1 MVDDLRHV
9 SFNWTFDCLKKPP
22 NFILISTCLIHHQFR
37 KRSGPVIR
45 VPSLTFW
52 PFYAINP
59 TVSSGSQE
67 SHRAIAWYLRPSSVE
82 KDVPPDLPRSSLE
95 VWMPSLKR
103 FFEKK
108 KKKTHVPF
116 FWEGWIG
123 VQYANIPIYIYI
135 YTVYIYIDRTAT
147 SAKPGTLKKSIL
159 TKITHPRKKNKK
171 HATPPQREHGG
182 FAHDS

>member
-103 FFEKK
+103 FFR
-108 KKKTHVPF
+108 KKTRAF

-123 VQYANIPIYIYI
+123 VQYANIPIYIYTVYIQYI
-135 YTVYIYIDRTAT
+135 YTVYI
-147 SAKPGTLKKSIL
+147 
-159 TKITHPRKKNKK
+159 
-171 HATPPQREHGG
+171 
-182 FAHDS
+182 